1 MAGIIPAR
9 NMAVMRL
16 LLKEAR
22 KRAGLTQET
31 IAEKLDVS
39 ASQVSRWENGK
50 DGIPHHRLPSIA
62 EAYGTTIGQL
72 FGETP
77 VGEPVTLSE
86 QDARLVV
93 LYVARRFGAATS
105 PDDPEVGKQ
114 AQVLQAFA
122 KLAADPRAKET
133 GFLDGFL
140 EAAARLPA

>member
-1 MAGIIPAR
+1 MAA
-9 NMAVMRL
+9 MRL

-22 KRAGLTQET
+22 KRAGLTQEA

-39 ASQVSRWENGK
+39 GSQVSRWENGK
-50 DGIPHHRLPSIA
+50 DGIPHHRLPAIA
-62 EAYGTTIGQL
+62 KAYGTTVGEL

-77 VGEPVTLSE
+77 LSEPVTLSE

-93 LYVARRFGAATS
+93 LYVARRFGAAATS
-105 PDDPEVGKQ
+105 DDPEVAKQ

-140 EAAARLPA
+140 EAAAQLPA